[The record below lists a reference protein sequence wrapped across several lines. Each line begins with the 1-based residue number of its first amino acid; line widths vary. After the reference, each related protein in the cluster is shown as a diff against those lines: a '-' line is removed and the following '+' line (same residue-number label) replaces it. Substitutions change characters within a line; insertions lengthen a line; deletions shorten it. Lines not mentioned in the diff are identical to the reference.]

1 MSDAAPAAGAQPEGA
16 DTGVDGQGQVGAS
29 DNPNGLYPD
38 LSGVPEGVRDQVLSL
53 LKEHDGAI
61 TRKFQEAA
69 EFRKQWEPYSELG
82 LNDIDPSELSDLLAF
97 REIASD
103 PEQFA
108 EWYQAIGEQMGL
120 GGGEDELGV
129 DGDDDDG
136 MSPERFEEMLG
147 RALDQ
152 RLGPIEQTF
161 EAQQQQQALSQ
172 AESYI
177 NSQLDELQEQHG
189 EFDREAVCQLA
200 LAYEGQEAVQQGF
213 ADYQRLIG
221 AAEKGFIDKKLQAPP
236 TAEQGGRP
244 GTQAQPI
251 TQFSE
256 ASQQAREMLRR
267 SRM

>member
-1 MSDAAPAAGAQPEGA
+1 MSDAAPAAGAQPGGA
-16 DTGVDGQGQVGAS
+16 EAGVDGQGQVGAS
-29 DNPNGLYPD
+29 DNANGLYPD
-38 LSGVPEGVRDQVLSL
+38 LSGVPDGVRSQVEAL
-53 LKEHDGAI
+53 LKEYDGNV

-69 EFRKQWEPYSELG
+69 EFRKQWEPYSERG
-82 LNDIDPSELSDLLAF
+82 LNDVDPSELSDLLAF

-103 PEQFA
+103 PESFA

-120 GGGEDELGV
+120 GGGGDELDV
-129 DGDDDDG
+129 DDDDG

-189 EFDREAVCQLA
+189 EFDRDAVCQLA

-213 ADYQRLIG
+213 CGLSAADRSSRKGLHRQEAAGTADRRAGRPAGNAG
-221 AAEKGFIDKKLQAPP
+221 AADHAVQ
-236 TAEQGGRP
+236 
-244 GTQAQPI
+244 
-251 TQFSE
+251 
-256 ASQQAREMLRR
+256 
-267 SRM
+267 